1 MYVNTQS
8 RGCIYIHT
16 HIHLPMHMRIC
27 THTLQTFTHTHQALI
42 QRQAQPAP
50 FPTDSPRVFAPSP
63 INKSRNSS
71 AQSIADLSAQPSPRV
86 SRATFSSPQSG
97 HPAIRASAADSPG
110 VRGVGSHSV
119 VGNECLLSSGGAT
132 VRANS
137 VGAGGGGGLKGLRA
151 EQVRIAIR
159 CYILC

>member
-1 MYVNTQS
+1 
-8 RGCIYIHT
+8 
-16 HIHLPMHMRIC
+16 MHIC
-27 THTLQTFTHTHQALI
+27 TYTYTSTYAHAYMHTYTTHQALI
-42 QRQAQPAP
+42 QRQAQPAQ
-50 FPTDSPRVFAPSP
+50 FKTESPRVFATSQ
-63 INKSRNSS
+63 INKPRNFS
-71 AQSIADLSAQPSPRV
+71 AQSIPDLSAQPSPRV
-86 SRATFSSPQSG
+86 SRATFSGPKSG
-97 HPAIRASAADSPG
+97 HPAVGASAADSPR

-119 VGNECLLSSGGAT
+119 VGSECLLSSGGAT